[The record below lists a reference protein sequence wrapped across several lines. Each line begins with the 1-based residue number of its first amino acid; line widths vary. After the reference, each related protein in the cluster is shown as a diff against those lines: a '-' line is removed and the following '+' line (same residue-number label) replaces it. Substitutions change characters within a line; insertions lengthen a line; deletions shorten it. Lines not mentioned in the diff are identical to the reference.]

1 MLLTV
6 LPLVGFPGFTEHIK
20 VFYVQLFLIVF
31 REVPVLPDDQLQQQC
46 PLAISL
52 VVNWVEDIVTLGVFE
67 LCRLCRDKFPRE
79 LT

>member
-1 MLLTV
+1 MSLIV
-6 LPLVGFPGFTEHIK
+6 LPFVSFPGFMDHCK
-20 VFYVQLFLIVF
+20 LFCMQLFLVVF
-31 REVPVLPDDQLQQQC
+31 CEVPALPDNPIQPPC